1 MSITA
6 YENLLS
12 TLERRALKAGTDK
25 TTVRLSDFMGISDY
39 RESRVVYE
47 GEQEELHL

>member
-12 TLERRALKAGTDK
+12 TAERRALKAGTDK
-25 TTVRLSDFMGISDY
+25 TTVRLSDFM
-39 RESRVVYE
+39 
-47 GEQEELHL
+47 ELFPIGKVS